1 MLAPPPPPLYPP
13 PLDSSNWTG
22 RFKLLD
28 AACDMYSTKPVVDS
42 DDEEDDICRNAMVDD
57 DGNGDLV
64 AGR

>member
-1 MLAPPPPPLYPP
+1 
-13 PLDSSNWTG
+13 
-22 RFKLLD
+22 
-28 AACDMYSTKPVVDS
+28 MYSTKPVVDS